1 VIGWVDHFDY
11 YGPINDMKILREPRF
26 LLSAIIIGPS
36 EEGFEHAVAAW
47 SSFGTLEVVEGVYA
61 YLTQLKRGLLTRKEL
76 VHKLIPLLQKAS
88 VADILALQRVLK
100 LGAGFTTCDIGLAVL
115 SHVPIASATPP
126 RRPLTVLLEKTGE
139 DSVIYVAR
147 NNEGSPVYDLET
159 MCIIPMSEE
168 GTPHPLYAAYL
179 SGYRVVTE
187 GVPGEG
193 DLCVAHKRLGVRCRN
208 LWQLPMAP

>member
-11 YGPINDMKILREPRF
+11 YGPITDVKILREPRF
-26 LLSAIIIGPS
+26 LLSAIVLGPS

-76 VHKLIPLLQKAS
+76 MHKLVPLLQKAS

-100 LGAGFTTCDIGLAVL
+100 LGAGFTTCDIGLVVL
-115 SHVPIASATPP
+115 SHVPIVGATPP
-126 RRPLTVLLEKTGE
+126 RRPPTVLLEKTGE
-139 DSVIYVAR
+139 DSVVYVAR
-147 NNEGSPVYDLET
+147 NNEGAPVYDLET
-159 MCIIPMSEE
+159 MCIIPMSEG

-179 SGYRVVTE
+179 RGYRVVTE

-208 LWQLPMAP
+208 LWQFPMAP